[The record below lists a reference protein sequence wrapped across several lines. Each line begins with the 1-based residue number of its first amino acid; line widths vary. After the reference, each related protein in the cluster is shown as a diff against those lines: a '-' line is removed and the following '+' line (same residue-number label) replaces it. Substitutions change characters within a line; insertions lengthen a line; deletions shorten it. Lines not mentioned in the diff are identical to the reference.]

1 MPYIKV
7 SPSALSSMSETLR
20 NSSSKVGRIES
31 DFSGVVRML
40 DWDVRSASDI
50 QRRMD
55 RIDSDLDD
63 ESRRL
68 NNMCNFL
75 TLAKRKY
82 ASLNTGT
89 KTTVKLSTDQVRT
102 NGIGDS
108 TAMFKASADVEVEES
123 KSRSI
128 GSTVNKIIG
137 KMGHLGN
144 LVSFLTK
151 PVASW
156 IDSGVF
162 KVGVTGAAS
171 VASLMKDTNSTIKGL
186 VEWHKS
192 NKNLNL
198 LARMD
203 PVKAKQVC
211 AKRLFGLNDMYAGKA
226 SSFGW
231 SKLPAS
237 ASWFQKASSTSG
249 WGSRFYNNF
258 HKLKG
263 PLDGYTSGGAKAVF
277 AWFGLALTAITNGIS
292 NFDEYKSGKI
302 SKGRAVAETLTETA
316 VDVTKGWLIGSA
328 VAAGVAAT
336 IGSAPVLVVGAIT
349 VGVTIGLDWACKK
362 LSGKFLGEEKGLT
375 ETVSDFLLDTGK
387 AICSAGLKVV
397 SGISSF
403 FKNRGTSE
411 KSSDLRG
418 LTPLYSM

>member
-7 SPSALSSMSETLR
+7 SPSALSSMSETFR

-31 DFSGVVRML
+31 DFSSVAGKL

-55 RIDSDLDD
+55 RINSNLDD
-63 ESRRL
+63 VSRRL
-68 NNMCNFL
+68 NNMYNFL

-82 ASLNTGT
+82 DSLNTGT
-89 KTTVKLSTDQVRT
+89 KNTAKLSTDQVRT
-102 NGIGDS
+102 NGIGNS
-108 TAMFKASADVEVEES
+108 TATFKSTADVEVEES

-128 GSTVNKIIG
+128 GSTVNKVIG

-144 LVSFLTK
+144 VISFFTK

-162 KVGVTGAAS
+162 EMGATGAAS
-171 VASLMKDTNSTIKGL
+171 VVSLMKDGNSTIKGL
-186 VEWHKS
+186 VEWNKS
-192 NKNLNL
+192 NKNLDR

-203 PVKAKQVC
+203 PVKAQQVRT
-211 AKRLFGLNDMYAGKA
+211 KRLFGLNDMYAGKA
-226 SSFGW
+226 SNFGW
-231 SKLPAS
+231 SKLPAN
-237 ASWFQKASSTSG
+237 ASWFQKATSTSG

-263 PLDGYTSGGAKAVF
+263 PLAGYTSGGAKAVF
-277 AWFGLALTAITNGIS
+277 AWGGLALSTIANTIS
-292 NFDEYKSGKI
+292 NIDEHKSGKI
-302 SKGRAVAETLTETA
+302 SKARAVAETVTET
-316 VDVTKGWLIGSA
+316 VIDVGKSWLIGSA

-336 IGSAPVLVVGAIT
+336 VGSAPVLVVGAIT

-362 LSGKFLGEEKGLT
+362 ITGKVLGEEKGLT
-375 ETVSDFLLDTGK
+375 ETVSDFVLDTGK
-387 AICSAGLKVV
+387 AICSAGINVV

-403 FKNRGTSE
+403 FKNLGASE
-411 KSSDLRG
+411 KSSVPKG
-418 LTPLYSM
+418 LTPLCSM